1 MKSIRRAA
9 TRISMVAALAIIAP
23 ACSDKFLQ
31 VENPSLIDASTID
44 PTAAA
49 AVIANSAQQDYQQ
62 WYGWHIMYSGWF
74 TGEID
79 VSDTFP
85 TRNEFGYRQVE
96 NQNADLSGSLWGSAS
111 LAAAEGKT
119 VLDLT
124 LPTPTTNIVL
134 AQAALFR
141 AFTILDI
148 SVDFCQIAL
157 SGGAPLTQ
165 KQGLDSAIFWFSK
178 AITVGQANATA
189 TGISYAN
196 AALVGRARAEL
207 QEGNLAAATTDANAV
222 PAAFVFNLTY
232 FQDLSAANETRL
244 VNRLWQ
250 FTFDRGSTDVAV
262 AFRDSTDARL
272 PAKNA
277 AGTTFNPQD
286 VVPGGYFIQQKY
298 PGYASTIRLASG
310 LEASYIAAEASGN
323 AATQLALIAARRAA
337 NNQAAYAGPVDA
349 ASVLTE
355 LYNQRARD
363 FWLEGRRIADLQ
375 RNAAATNFV
384 PVPGSVY
391 LKPGYPNVG
400 NQVCWVLPFSET
412 STNTNFPKTP

>member
-9 TRISMVAALAIIAP
+9 TRISLVAALAIIAP

-31 VENPSLIDASTID
+31 VENPNLIDASTVD
-44 PTAAA
+44 PTAS
-49 AVIANSAQQDYQQ
+49 AVVLANSAQQDYQA

-74 TGEID
+74 SGEID

-96 NQNADLSGSLWGSAS
+96 NQNTDLSGSLWAFAGASA
-111 LAAAEGKT
+111 AGNKI
-119 VLDLT
+119 VVDLT

-134 AQAALFR
+134 AQASMFR
-141 AFTILDI
+141 AFTILDMA
-148 SVDFCQIAL
+148 VDFCQMDL
-157 SGGAPLTQ
+157 SGGAPMTQ
-165 KQGLDSAIFWFSK
+165 KQGLDSAIFWFTK
-178 AITVGQANATA
+178 AITVGQANGTA

-207 QEGNLAAATTDANAV
+207 QEGNNAAAATDAAAV
-222 PAAFVFNLTY
+222 PAAFVLNLQY

-262 AFRDSTDARL
+262 AFRDATDPRI
-272 PAKNA
+272 PSKNA
-277 AGTTFNPQD
+277 AGTTFNGQD

-298 PGYASTIRLASG
+298 PGYASPIRLASG
-310 LEASYIAAEASGN
+310 LEAQYIAAEASGN
-323 AATQLALIAARRAA
+323 PATQLALIAARRAA
-337 NNQAAYAGPVDA
+337 NGQPVYAGGVDA
-349 ASVLTE
+349 ASVMTE
-355 LYNQRARD
+355 LYNQRARE
-363 FWLEGRRIADLQ
+363 FWLEGRRIADMQ
-375 RNAAATNFV
+375 RSLTSVSYLAPA
-384 PVPGSVY
+384 GSVY

-400 NQVCWVLPFSET
+400 NQVCWPLPFSET
-412 STNTNFPKTP
+412 STNKNFPQ